1 MEKSEFQQ
9 QITDKK
15 EKGIDEVIARIK
27 ERVLGASNRLEFY
40 TRIRNQDRSAFLTFP
55 RIEKELSA
63 LGLTFKRWRPDADI
77 EVRWPR

>member
-9 QITDKK
+9 QIVNTK
-15 EKGIDEVIARIK
+15 EKSIDNVIKRVK
-27 ERVLGASNRLEFY
+27 EQVLGATSRLEFY
-40 TRIRNQDRSAFLTFP
+40 THIRGQDRSAFLRYP

-63 LGLTFKRWRPDADI
+63 LGLTFKRWRLDADV